1 VGYADVQVL
10 TALCPATG
18 RAEGLIAERLNAAV
32 VQLFVDQLG
41 AAIPAG
47 THVLL
52 VWDGAG
58 WPTAGALRPPGTI
71 TLLRLPAYAP
81 ELNPVERLWRH
92 LRQRHWSNRVYA
104 GIGELEEAA
113 AEGWRAVCLSPELV
127 QSVCRCDYAQAG
139 S

>member
-1 VGYADVQVL
+1 VGYANVRVL

-32 VQLFVDQLG
+32 VQLFLDQLG

-58 WPTAGALRPPGTI
+58 WHTAGSLRPPGNI
-71 TLLRLPAYAP
+71 TLLRLPAYSP

-113 AEGWRAVCLSPELV
+113 TEGWRAVCLSPELV
-127 QSVCRCDYAQAG
+127 QSVCRCDYAQTG